1 MINKLPQL
9 CEEKYKP
16 LHLYDLIERLKSMN
30 QLEKSYT
37 KETICFRFQQR
48 LASQKYFQ
56 EQVLNYTI
64 LYVNLVNILDKCFIC
79 IFDLN

>member
-37 KETICFRFQQR
+37 KETICFRFQ
-48 LASQKYFQ
+48 
-56 EQVLNYTI
+56 
-64 LYVNLVNILDKCFIC
+64 
-79 IFDLN
+79 